1 MLNRKKVDWFI
12 TLIPMFII
20 VGISFLF
27 FIFPEQSNDILGQI
41 RFFFGDTFGTYYI
54 VIGIGIFIVSIY
66 LCTSQYGSIV
76 LGESYEKPK
85 YSFLTWGSMMFTCG
99 LAADIL
105 FYSFSEWIM
114 YADNPHIKE
123 LGSMGRS
130 ISFVSLEFYT
140 MGVLSCAGSCVWIHA
155 ACKKKKTSAVF

>member
-54 VIGIGIFIVSIY
+54 VIGLGIFIVSIY
-66 LCTSQYGSIV
+66 LCTSKYGSIV
-76 LGESYEKPK
+76 LGESDEKPK

-99 LAADIL
+99 LAAIL
-105 FYSFSEWIM
+105 SNLIIR
-114 YADNPHIKE
+114 IKE
-123 LGSMGRS
+123 
-130 ISFVSLEFYT
+130 
-140 MGVLSCAGSCVWIHA
+140 
-155 ACKKKKTSAVF
+155 